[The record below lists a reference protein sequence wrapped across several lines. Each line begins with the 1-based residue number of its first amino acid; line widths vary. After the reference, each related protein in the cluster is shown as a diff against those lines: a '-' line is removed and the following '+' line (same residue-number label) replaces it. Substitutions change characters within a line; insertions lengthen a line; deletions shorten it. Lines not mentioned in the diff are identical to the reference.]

1 MADKIIKRPDTP
13 LAETPTPNFSFT
25 SRYEKVQTNQAKNE
39 KAGKVPAGLNVSDG
53 KATAKPYEKRF
64 IPADKNRSDALIV
77 DSGNKTVKKS
87 VTGSQKS
94 REDLRTSF
102 VKDSTDTMQRRNSN
116 SNFYNVASGS
126 KKDLSE
132 SDKKSLISLGK
143 AKIK

>member
-39 KAGKVPAGLNVSDG
+39 KGGKVPAGLNVSDG
-53 KATAKPYEKRF
+53 KATPKPYEKKF

-87 VTGSQKS
+87 VTGSQSS
-94 REDLRTSF
+94 RESLRKEY
-102 VKDSTDTMQRRNSN
+102 VRDSTDTMQRRNN
-116 SNFYNVASGS
+116 NANYYNVTSGS
-126 KKDLSE
+126 KKNLTSA
-132 SDKKSLISLGK
+132 DKKDLLKLRKANIS
-143 AKIK
+143 